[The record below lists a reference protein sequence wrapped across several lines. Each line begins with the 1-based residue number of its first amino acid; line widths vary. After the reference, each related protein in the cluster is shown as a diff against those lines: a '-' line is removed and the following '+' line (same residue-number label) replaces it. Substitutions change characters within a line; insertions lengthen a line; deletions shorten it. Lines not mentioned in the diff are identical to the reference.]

1 MKDLP
6 SKEDILAWIQENP
19 GRAGKR
25 DIARAFGIKG
35 AARVDLKRMLADL
48 QKSGDI
54 TRERKGFR
62 DKDALPP
69 VTVLVVVD
77 QTSDG
82 ELIAEPTSFEG
93 EGPAPRALFV
103 AKKGNPAL
111 GKGDRFLGRLT
122 RVQADPPYETRL
134 IKKLGNAAPKILG
147 IYVEG
152 SNGARILPIDKKSDR
167 EWLVPKGEDGGAKDG
182 ELVEAERI
190 SAKDRSGLP
199 RARVID
205 RLGDPHAPR
214 SISLIAI
221 HEHGIPDTFPNDVI
235 EEAEAA
241 KPVSL
246 GTRTD
251 LRNTPLVTIDPAD
264 ARDHD
269 DAIAAIADDDP
280 KNEGGFILWVAIADV
295 AHYVRPGAPLDREA
309 RLRGNSTYFPDRVV
323 PMLPDALSGDLCSLH
338 DGVERPCMALKIRID
353 AHGEKLDHSFH
364 RGLMKSQASLS
375 YTQAQAAAD
384 GTPDARC
391 APLMDT
397 VITPLFAAYRALTQ
411 ARNRRAPL
419 DLDLPERKIELDED
433 GTVTSV
439 AEKERLDAHRL
450 VEEFMVLANVC
461 AAETLEQKRSRLLY
475 RVHEEPSPEKLN
487 ALRDTAQSMGL
498 NLAKGQVL
506 KTSHLNKLLHQAADT
521 DHAQAVNISVLRS
534 MTQAYYASSNMG
546 HFGLSLARYA
556 HFTSPIRR
564 YADLIVHRALIASH
578 GWGDDGLSEDDE
590 AMLDETATHISQT
603 ERRSMLAERDTNDR
617 YLSAYL
623 ADRIGNEFPGSISGV
638 ARFGLFVRL
647 DETGADGLI
656 PAGTLGREFYRFD
669 EDRQTLTGEDSNR
682 SLGLG
687 MRVTVRLAEATP
699 VTGGLIFELLDV
711 EGKPLPQGR
720 TRKPKGKSGKRS
732 IKRGRKKRG

>member
-1 MKDLP
+1 MNKLP

-35 AARVDLKRMLADL
+35 AARVDLKKMLAEL
-48 QKSGDI
+48 QKDGAI
-54 TRERKGFR
+54 TRERKSFR

-69 VTVLVVVD
+69 VTVMVVTD
-77 QTSDG
+77 QTADG
-82 ELIAEPTSFEG
+82 DLIAEPTSFDGDG
-93 EGPAPRALFV
+93 ETPKALFV
-103 AKKGNPAL
+103 AKKGNPSLAR
-111 GKGDRFLGRLT
+111 GDRFLGRLT
-122 RVQADPPYETRL
+122 RVPGHPPYETRL
-134 IKKLGNAAPKILG
+134 IKKLGSAAPKILG
-147 IYVEG
+147 IFVKG
-152 SNGARILPIDKKSDR
+152 SQGARILPIDKKSDR
-167 EWLVPKGEDGGAKDG
+167 EWLVPGGEDGGAKDG

-190 SAKDRSGLP
+190 SARDRAGLP

-221 HEHGIPDTFPNDVI
+221 HEHGIPDTFPTDVI
-235 EEAEAA
+235 EDAEAA
-241 KPVSL
+241 EPVSL

-251 LRNTPLVTIDPAD
+251 LRKVPLVTIDPSD

-269 DAIAAIADDDP
+269 DAIAAIPDDDP
-280 KNEGGFILWVAIADV
+280 KNDGGFILWVAIADV
-295 AHYVRPGAPLDREA
+295 AHYVRPGSPLDREA

-338 DGVERPCMALKIRID
+338 EGVDRPCMALKIRID
-353 AHGEKLDHSFH
+353 AHGEKLDHGFH
-364 RGLMKSQASLS
+364 RGLMNSHASLN
-375 YTQAQAAAD
+375 YVQAQAAAD
-384 GTPDARC
+384 GTPDEQT
-391 APLMDT
+391 APLMDH
-397 VITPLFAAYRALTQ
+397 VITPLFGAYAALAK
-411 ARNRRAPL
+411 ARNARAPL
-419 DLDLPERKIELDED
+419 DLDLPERKIELDEN
-433 GTVTSV
+433 GTVLSV
-439 AEKERLDAHRL
+439 DEKDRLDAHRL

-475 RVHEEPSPEKLN
+475 RVHEEPSPEKIN

-506 KTSHLNKLLHQAADT
+506 KTMHLNKLLHQAAET

-534 MTQAYYASSNMG
+534 MTQAYYAPSNLG
-546 HFGLSLARYA
+546 HFGLSLTRYA

-564 YADLIVHRALIASH
+564 YADLVVHRALIASH
-578 GWGDDGLSEDDE
+578 GWGDDGLSPEEE
-590 AMLDETATHISQT
+590 AVLDETATHISRT
-603 ERRSMLAERDTNDR
+603 ERRSMLAERDTTDR

-623 ADRIGNEFPGSISGV
+623 ADRIGNEFSGSISGV

-656 PAGTLGREFYRFD
+656 PAGSLGREFYRYD
-669 EDRQTLTGEDSNR
+669 EDRQMLTGEDSNR

-687 MRVTVRLAEATP
+687 MRVTVRLTEASP

-711 EGKPLPQGR
+711 EGKPLPRGR
-720 TRKPKGKSGKRS
+720 TRKPKGKPGKRS
-732 IKRGRKKRG
+732 LKRSRKKR